1 MKNRDIPQDGDMFVG
16 ARLAARRVK
25 AGIPMEKV
33 AKDLR
38 MSLDRLRAIEADDLS
53 GFAHPTYARLF
64 LIDYANYL
72 RVPVE
77 EIRDYL
83 PGAQVFGN
91 ADNKYLE
98 VLIAN
103 NGFLKGDQFKS
114 VRRLIIGLAMGLGA
128 ILLVVFGI
136 YSWRFWEKFERVK
149 PVAVPVATPAPKATP
164 QRPVPQKP
172 LPVTVPQAVV
182 PEAAPVRPVT
192 LPIVTPAATP
202 VSTPIPAPSVSPTP
216 FTLPPFK
223 PSPIPVRAP

>member
-25 AGIPMEKV
+25 AGIPVEKV

-38 MSLDRLRAIEADDLS
+38 MSLDRLRAIETDDLS

-83 PGAQVFGN
+83 PGTQVFGN

-114 VRRLIIGLAMGLGA
+114 VRRLVMGIGMGLAVV
-128 ILLVVFGI
+128 LLVVLGI
-136 YSWRFWEKFERVK
+136 YSWRIWEKFERVK
-149 PVAVPVATPAPKATP
+149 PVAVPVAAPAAKATP
-164 QRPVPQKP
+164 QRPVAQKP
-172 LPVTVPQAVV
+172 MPLPLAAPPVTI
-182 PEAAPVRPVT
+182 PEATPFRP
-192 LPIVTPAATP
+192 LATP
-202 VSTPIPAPSVSPTP
+202 TATPIATVSPTP

-223 PSPIPVRAP
+223 PSPIPNRAP